1 MSGYV
6 YTFGE
11 TMGLYRTTELGGLET
26 ATDAKIG
33 VGGADSNVAIGV
45 RRLGIDAKWTGRIGD
60 DGLGRRVIRELLAE
74 GVDVHAII
82 DPGAPTGLMLKEKRT
97 ADTTRV
103 YFYRRDSAGSRLD
116 KFDLDPEAI
125 RRAAVLHVT
134 GITASISA
142 SGERAVLAAIE
153 MAREAGVPVSFD
165 VNHRASL
172 WPSGDPGLLY
182 RRIATMSDI
191 LFAGEDEARLIVPR
205 HDGDASDLA
214 EYLAGLGPREVIVK
228 LGAAGATG
236 LINGIPFHQDAHRI
250 QVVDSVGAGDAFV
263 AGYLAARVLG
273 AAPHERIDLATAAGA
288 FACLGPG
295 DWESLPRR
303 EDLRLLGAPEPV
315 SR

>member
-1 MSGYV
+1 MTGYV

-26 ATDAKIG
+26 ASDAKIG

-45 RRLGIDAKWTGRIGD
+45 RRLGVDAMWTGRVGN
-60 DGLGRRVIRELLAE
+60 DGLGRRVARELRAE
-74 GVDVHAII
+74 AVDVHAIV
-82 DPGAPTGLMLKEKRT
+82 DPAAPTGLMLKEKRT

-103 YFYRRDSAGSRLD
+103 YFYRQHSAGSRID
-116 KFDLDPEAI
+116 ESDLDHDSI
-125 RRAAVLHVT
+125 RRAAILHVT

-142 SGERAVLAAIE
+142 TGERAVFAAIE
-153 MAREAGVPVSFD
+153 TARAAGVPVSFD
-165 VNHRASL
+165 VNHRSSL

-205 HDGDASDLA
+205 HDEDASDLA
-214 EYLAGLGPREVIVK
+214 GYLTGLGPKEVIVK
-228 LGAAGATG
+228 LGAAGASG

-273 AAPHERIDLATAAGA
+273 SEPTERIHLATVAGA

-295 DWESLPRR
+295 DWESLPRT
-303 EDLRLLGAPEPV
+303 EDLRLLSASEPV